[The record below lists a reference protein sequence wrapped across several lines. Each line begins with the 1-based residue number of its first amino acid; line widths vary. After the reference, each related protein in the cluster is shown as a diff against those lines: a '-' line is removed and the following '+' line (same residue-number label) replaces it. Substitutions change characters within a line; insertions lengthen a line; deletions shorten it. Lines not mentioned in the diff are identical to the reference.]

1 MKEIDV
7 IDPLSEEEIQ
17 VQARLIEQIKQ
28 GMEFAHKS
36 YFMIIDG
43 LRKVKELKLYREVGS
58 LRDWALMHFGFG
70 EREYNYYLKAGE
82 VIENIRSVDPDANP
96 RLTHALA
103 IGMVEPD
110 DQPALWEKVK
120 ESGQEIT
127 KKLILATAK
136 NLEMSGEIR
145 AREGVKIKSE
155 TEDDYLLS
163 RIHTAWLSVTEE
175 SKPVAIA
182 DIFARES
189 SSFINVVIHLAQQEL
204 MKRDERYTE

>member
-7 IDPLSEEEIQ
+7 IDPLSAEEIEIQ
-17 VQARLIEQIKQ
+17 SKLIEQIKQ

-43 LRKVKELKLYREVGS
+43 LKKVKELKLYREVGT

-82 VIENIRSVDPDANP
+82 VIENIRSVDPEANP

-120 ESGQEIT
+120 ESGKDIT
-127 KKLILATAK
+127 KKLILTTAK

-145 AREGVKIKSE
+145 AREGVTIKAE

-163 RIHTAWLSVTEE
+163 RIHTAWLSVTED
-175 SKPVAIA
+175 SKPAAIA
-182 DIFARES
+182 DILSRES
-189 SSFINVVIHLAQQEL
+189 SSFLRVVIHLAEQEL
-204 MKRDERYTE
+204 LKRDE

>member
-7 IDPLSEEEIQ
+7 IQPLSLEELEMQNKI
-17 VQARLIEQIKQ
+17 IEQIKQ

-43 LRKVKELKLYREVGS
+43 LRKVKELKLYREVGT

-103 IGMVEPD
+103 IGMVEPE
-110 DQPALWEKVK
+110 DQGTLWEKVK
-120 ESGQEIT
+120 ESGQSVT
-127 KKLILATAK
+127 KKLILSTAK
-136 NLEMSGEIR
+136 NLESKGEIH
-145 AREGVKIKSE
+145 AREGVKIRAE
-155 TEDDYLLS
+155 TEDDYLLG
-163 RIHTAWLSVTEE
+163 RIMTAWSSITED
-175 SKPVAIA
+175 SKPAAIA
-182 DIFARES
+182 EILAKEP
-189 SSFINVVIHLAQQEL
+189 SSFIRVVLHLAEQEL
-204 MKRDERYTE
+204 AKRNE